1 MTDVLPSPKGKLRA
15 VYSVPMEKS
24 RHNQRVIYQ
33 LEDTGHAVLRLRPTV
48 RVIDDEGTPRYL
60 YRVDA
65 FSRMTGDHLGKA
77 EAAAAPGSA
86 EEFAAAAREFQSEP
100 FRRTVD
106 ELSRSVA
113 ARFAETDQPDA

>member
-1 MTDVLPSPKGKLRA
+1 MTDELPSPKRQLRA
-15 VYSVPMEKS
+15 VYTVPMEQS
-24 RHNQRVIYQ
+24 RHSQKVIYQ
-33 LEDTGHAVLRLRPTV
+33 LEDTGHATLRLRPTV
-48 RVIDDEGTPRYL
+48 RVIDYEGTPWYL

-113 ARFAETDQPDA
+113 ARFAESDQPNS